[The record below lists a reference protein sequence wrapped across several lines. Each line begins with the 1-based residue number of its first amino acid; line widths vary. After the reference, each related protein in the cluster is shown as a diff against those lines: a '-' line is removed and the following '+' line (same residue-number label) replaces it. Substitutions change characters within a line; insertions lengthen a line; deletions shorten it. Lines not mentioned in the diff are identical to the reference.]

1 MSKKS
6 RARETG
12 QKLREILLEIYEADP
27 EGAADARREAAVQA
41 INAAVDLPWLSETME
56 AYLFDV
62 LLQVVY
68 EVVDEAVLKAQARK
82 TKRVTKKAAP
92 KKRAT
97 AKKKAEA

>member
-1 MSKKS
+1 MSKRS

-27 EGAADARREAAVQA
+27 EGAAEARREAAVQA

-62 LLQVVY
+62 LLQVIF
-68 EVVDEAVLKAQARK
+68 EVTDEAVLKAQARK
-82 TKRVTKKAAP
+82 AKKATKKKAP
-92 KKRAT
+92 
-97 AKKKAEA
+97 AKKKAEG